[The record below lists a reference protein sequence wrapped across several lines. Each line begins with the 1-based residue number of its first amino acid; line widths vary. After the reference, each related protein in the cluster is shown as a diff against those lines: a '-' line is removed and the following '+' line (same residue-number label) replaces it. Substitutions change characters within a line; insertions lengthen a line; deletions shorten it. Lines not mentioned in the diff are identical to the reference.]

1 MIDFSF
7 ETLRSLGLN
16 PAMVQNLQTQ
26 LAASNPIPQ
35 SIWELVRLCEV
46 HRESVVVDNGTVR
59 YSARCR
65 PRLLNTLTE
74 QGTVLVVGDWAL
86 ASRENSEQAWIEQA
100 LEPLNRL
107 VRRDADGTPHAVV
120 SNVDTAFLAMGLDL
134 DFNPARLERYL
145 ALVQGHGVLPVVVLT
160 KADIAE
166 AQDGTE
172 AVARR
177 VDTLRERIGNTVD
190 ILALDSRSG
199 DAAKRLQPY
208 LQSGQTVVLL
218 GSSGTGKSTLTNTL
232 LGSLVQDTGAVREHD
247 SRGKHTTTS
256 RSLHRLPGG
265 ACLIDTPGVRSLS
278 PGLDAAALKHL
289 YDDVTMLADGCRFR
303 NCQHGDEPGCAV
315 REGVHPDRLKNYHKL
330 LRESRRDTMTP
341 LDRQLQLATWKIRT
355 KAARRRDSEKHQG
368 A

>member
-7 ETLRSLGLN
+7 ETLHRLGLN
-16 PAMVQNLQTQ
+16 PALVQHIHSQ
-26 LAASNPIPQ
+26 LSSASPPGGAE
-35 SIWELVRLCEV
+35 WELVRLCEV
-46 HRESVVVDNGTVR
+46 HRESVEVDNGTLR

-65 PRLLNTLTE
+65 LRLLNTLAE
-74 QGTVLVVGDWAL
+74 QGQALVVGDWAL
-86 ASRENSEQAWIEQA
+86 AWRETPEQAWIEQA

-120 SNVDTAFLAMGLDL
+120 SNVDTAFLAMGLDM

-145 ALVQGHGVLPVVVLT
+145 ALVQGRGVLPVVVLT
-160 KADIAE
+160 KADVAT
-166 AQDGTE
+166 AQEGPE
-172 AVARR
+172 AVAARI
-177 VDTLRERIGNTVD
+177 DTLRQRIGSAVD
-190 ILALDSRSG
+190 ILALDSRSS
-199 DAAKRLQPY
+199 DAAARLQPY
-208 LQSGQTVVLL
+208 LQAGQTVVLL

-232 LGSLVQDTGAVREHD
+232 LGSAVQDTGAVREHD

-278 PGLDAAALKHL
+278 PGIDAAALKQL
-289 YDDVTMLADGCRFR
+289 YDDVTALAEGCRFR

-315 REGVHPDRLKNYHKL
+315 RASVHPERLKNYHKL

-341 LDRQLQLATWKIRT
+341 LDRQRQLATWKVRS
-355 KAARRRDSEKHQG
+355 KAARRRDSEKHDG